1 MKKIV
6 SIILFLI
13 IAGCGFKPIFSS
25 SDTNFSI
32 NKIEY
37 NSNLGKIINNNL
49 KGYLNKEQKEFN
61 FDLMITSEES
71 KLITLKNKKGDPVSF
86 KLTIDVLV
94 SVLEN
99 NKIKLEKVFQETFNY
114 NNTSKKFELS
124 MYENEIRN
132 GMLERISEQIIV
144 SLYTIQ

>member
-1 MKKIV
+1 MEKIV

-37 NSNLGKIINNNL
+37 NNNLGKIIYNNL
-49 KGYLNKEQKEFN
+49 KAYLNKENKKFN
-61 FDLMITSEES
+61 YDLLIVSKES
-71 KLITLKNKKGDPVSF
+71 KLTTLKDKKGDPASF
-86 KLTIDVLV
+86 KLTINVSV

-99 NKIKLEKVFQETFNY
+99 NKMKIEKVFQETFNY
-114 NNTSKKFELS
+114 NDTSKKFELS
-124 MYENEIRN
+124 MYEEEIRK
-132 GMLERISEQIIV
+132 GMLDRISEEIVV

>member
-114 NNTSKKFELS
+114 NNNSKKFELS